1 MISDFFVVI
10 VSLLLMMVLMPL
22 FLTTESSRSPLRYL
36 WGAILF
42 VLMAVSFLYT
52 LRILLRFMAFAL
64 TVFVDALLLILFI
77 GLIAWVTLKILDR
90 REENEQDEK

>member
-1 MISDFFVVI
+1 MI
-10 VSLLLMMVLMPL
+10 VLMPL

>member
-1 MISDFFVVI
+1 MFSDFLVVI
-10 VSLLLMMVLMPL
+10 VSLLLMMAFMPL

-42 VLMAVSFLYT
+42 VLMVVSFLYA

-77 GLIAWVTLKILDR
+77 GLIAWVTLKILDH
-90 REENEQDEK
+90 REEKERDEK

>member
-1 MISDFFVVI
+1 MFSDFFVVI

-42 VLMAVSFLYT
+42 VLMAISFLYT